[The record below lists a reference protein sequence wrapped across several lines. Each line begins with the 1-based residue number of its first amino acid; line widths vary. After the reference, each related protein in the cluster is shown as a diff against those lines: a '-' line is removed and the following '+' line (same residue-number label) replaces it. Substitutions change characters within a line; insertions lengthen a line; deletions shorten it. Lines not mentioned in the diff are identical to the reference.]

1 MNDDTARLVMERI
14 EGVIGRNVGRDIS
27 RMAAFAKGGVERA
40 ARSIIAAPTPHVG
53 IITGFF
59 IRHAEPP
66 SPETDGLGGTAHLA
80 AGLLNAGVPVTL
92 ISDAPCAKAVW
103 AVGAAVPGTADREVG
118 LEIVSTSR
126 AAVRQLRDRLAAAAR
141 PITHLI
147 AIERVAPGADG
158 KPHREHG
165 WDMTAET
172 APLDLLFDDEGW
184 RAPWVTI
191 GIGDGGNEIGMGNL
205 PPEIVANDIPNGGL
219 IAAQTRADHLIVAGV
234 SNWGAYG
241 LLAAM
246 AALHPERAGDLLR
259 HFTPDMDRRFLEAAV
274 LIGQAVDDSRPDRPG
289 RPQLSVD
296 RLSADQHAEVINA
309 LRSIVT
315 L

>member
-1 MNDDTARLVMERI
+1 MNDGTTSLVI
-14 EGVIGRNVGRDIS
+14 EQIEDVIGRNVGRDIG
-27 RMAAFAKGGVERA
+27 RMVAFARGGVERA
-40 ARSIIAAPTPHVG
+40 ARSITATSKPHVG
-53 IITGFF
+53 IVTGFF

-66 SPETDGLGGTAHLA
+66 SPETDGLGGAAHLA
-80 AGLLNAGVPVTL
+80 AGLLNAGIPTTL

-103 AVGAAVPGTADREVG
+103 AMSTAVPGAVE
-118 LEIVSTSR
+118 LEIVSTTR
-126 AAVRQLRDRLAAAAR
+126 DAVYQLRNRLSQAAR
-141 PITHLI
+141 PMTHLI
-147 AIERVAPGADG
+147 AIERVAPGVDG

-184 RAPWVTI
+184 TSPWTTI
-191 GIGDGGNEIGMGNL
+191 GIGDGGNEIGMGGL

-219 IAAQTRADHLIVAGV
+219 IAAKTRTDHLIVAGV

-246 AALHPERAGDLLR
+246 AALCPKRAADLLQY
-259 HFTPDMDRRFLEAAV
+259 FTPEMDRQFLEAAV

-289 RPQLSVD
+289 KPQLSVD
-296 RLSADQHAEVINA
+296 RLSVEQHAEVISA
-309 LRSIVT
+309 LRSIVVK
-315 L
+315 

>member
-1 MNDDTARLVMERI
+1 MRVNDSPSTLVMAQI
-14 EGVIGRNVGRDIS
+14 EDLIGRNVGRDIA
-27 RMAAFAKGGVERA
+27 RMKAFAQGGVERA
-40 ARSIIAAPTPHVG
+40 ARSIMETSNPHVG
-53 IITGFF
+53 IVTGFF

-66 SPETDGLGGTAHLA
+66 SPETDGLGGAAHLA
-80 AGLLNAGVPVTL
+80 AGLLNAGIPVTL

-103 AVGAAVPGTADREVG
+103 ALSTAIPGAVD
-118 LEIVSTSR
+118 LEIVSIKSE
-126 AAVRQLRDRLAAAAR
+126 AVCKLRDRLAQA
-141 PITHLI
+141 PQPLTHLI
-147 AIERVAPGADG
+147 AIERVAPGSDG

-184 RAPWVTI
+184 SPPWTTI
-191 GIGDGGNEIGMGNL
+191 GIGDGGNEIGMGVL

-219 IAAQTRADHLIVAGV
+219 IAAKTRADHLIVAGV

-246 AALHPERAGDLLR
+246 AALRPDRAAALLA

-274 LIGQAVDDSRPDRPG
+274 LVGQAVDDSRPDRPG
-289 RPQLSVD
+289 KPQMSVD
-296 RLSADQHAEVINA
+296 RLPVERHAEVINA
-309 LRSIVT
+309 LRSIVMK
-315 L
+315 